1 MRRKAALSVALYAS
15 AIACAVVAAPMMTPW
30 GEKVTSEN
38 IFDEMKNQWG
48 WSGFTAHSL
57 RQNALFAGMSVIAAN
72 LWNVFTR
79 LGNDGMHHE
88 AVTSRPLLQSCIAR
102 LSRHARQG
110 IVTIYTA
117 TSEKAREIYRAISAF
132 LSKVAS
138 ASQLGTEQRRHVI
151 MAYAFREYGMI
162 RRLFPP
168 DIGGQMTVPLA

>member
-1 MRRKAALSVALYAS
+1 MRANPKGRKGS
-15 AIACAVVAAPMMTPW
+15 
-30 GEKVTSEN
+30 SEN

-57 RQNALFAGMSVIAAN
+57 KQTALFAGMAVIAAN

-79 LGNDGMHHE
+79 LGDDGTHHE

-117 TSEKAREIYRAISAF
+117 TSERARETYRAISAF
-132 LSKVAS
+132 LSRISS
-138 ASQLGTEQRRHVI
+138 ASLG
-151 MAYAFREYGMI
+151 
-162 RRLFPP
+162 
-168 DIGGQMTVPLA
+168 PLRPLRGSLRSGDLIASRQANVEP